1 MKMSEFHSHY
11 NRYRDDQGLIL
22 IGPYISLM
30 LIVPPSLGMNEI
42 LLQTQNRLVDN
53 HVDVSVPISMSL
65 VSPFE
70 CLTTKPKAII
80 WWLQETFSQENL

>member
-1 MKMSEFHSHY
+1 M
-11 NRYRDDQGLIL
+11 YRDNQGLIS
-22 IGPYISLM
+22 IGPHIGVM
-30 LIVPPSLGMNEI
+30 LLVLPPSVGMNEI
-42 LLQTQNRLVDN
+42 PQTQNRLVDN

>member
-1 MKMSEFHSHY
+1 MSGPKKYLPPNFKMSFIFKAGPASFSHAIALPT
-11 NRYRDDQGLIL
+11 NQK
-22 IGPYISLM
+22 
-30 LIVPPSLGMNEI
+30 
-42 LLQTQNRLVDN
+42 TNRLVDN

-70 CLTTKPKAII
+70 CLTRKPKAII

>member
-1 MKMSEFHSHY
+1 M
-11 NRYRDDQGLIL
+11 YRDNQGLIS
-22 IGPYISLM
+22 IGPHIGVM
-30 LIVPPSLGMNEI
+30 LLVLPPSVGMNEI
-42 LLQTQNRLVDN
+42 PQTQNRLVDN

-70 CLTTKPKAII
+70 CLTMKPKAII